1 MLLLVLGTVL
11 CTAASSAEL
20 EDSVPQLARA
30 LADLSADS
38 SVVDL
43 PEGLYTI
50 GSTWVISKPGVT
62 IRGAGTGK
70 TILMR
75 DPKFN
80 GVLVKIDAEGSTLSN
95 LMLDGNG
102 TATVL
107 SLNGA
112 GITADTLDIKN
123 FTRIGIAVPASGCRI
138 TKCLV
143 RGLGTADAPSM
154 GIWHDAGKIP
164 TKSTITIDHSTIQ
177 NNGMCGIY
185 CTGGKVTIA
194 NNRITGNHIIT
205 NIGGGQLDI
214 GNAFTTNTVAIIQD
228 NTIADGGSLKAGGIE
243 AGGGRF
249 TVTGNT
255 IRNHGSGGIGIGH
268 NVIEVTITGNTIS
281 NCGQNVN
288 DRNNPQNR
296 SAIYVGY
303 GATNVEISGNRCF
316 DDQAN
321 KTQTWGL
328 ILAPP
333 PRRIDPRFAPKATEH
348 VVVRDNDLRG
358 NLHREGLLD
367 ESDARDRNVS
377 GNLLS
382 QANR

>member
-1 MLLLVLGTVL
+1 
-11 CTAASSAEL
+11 
-20 EDSVPQLARA
+20 
-30 LADLSADS
+30 
-38 SVVDL
+38 
-43 PEGLYTI
+43 
-50 GSTWVISKPGVT
+50 
-62 IRGAGTGK
+62 
-70 TILMR
+70 
-75 DPKFN
+75 
-80 GVLVKIDAEGSTLSN
+80 
-95 LMLDGNG
+95 
-102 TATVL
+102 
-107 SLNGA
+107 
-112 GITADTLDIKN
+112 
-123 FTRIGIAVPASGCRI
+123 
-138 TKCLV
+138 
-143 RGLGTADAPSM
+143 
-154 GIWHDAGKIP
+154 
-164 TKSTITIDHSTIQ
+164 
-177 NNGMCGIY
+177 MCGIY

-288 DRNNPQNR
+288 DRNNPQSR